1 MSFLETYSEKELAR
15 LSEETNI
22 ITKRNIHGFDVY
34 CAGEDTALAKVRV
47 VFNHG
52 SAVDEVEGVHHAL
65 EHMMFK
71 GKNKLLVERLEF
83 LGASINASTSMFKTV
98 FILECSVFK
107 IMDAI
112 PLFAKLF
119 EGFSVNA
126 EDWDKERSV
135 IHSERIQCA
144 TEHDTIAWDNVIM
157 ALYADDVKSNI
168 LGTEDS
174 INRITLEDL
183 TKAYE
188 SMVFRQNAYAVLTC
202 TKSLLMPAVELLT
215 TSLSEYVEM
224 KRNII
229 VGDSDSVKLRGSA
242 FYLHQKQLE
251 HIQYKDLTKCYVLD
265 LDPLNPVHD
274 LVAYFIST
282 YISGGLS
289 SPLFTEIR
297 EKLGS
302 VYRCNTYIYRNHI
315 GLTLCFSVGVH
326 ADDIT
331 PYEDAVD
338 WIMDD
343 IEVNGI
349 TEEGF
354 ERTKNAL
361 DYWFAKSSE
370 RGVVDPIGYY
380 ASVGADKV
388 YEASHMMYM
397 LSDMSY
403 DAMNKLIGE
412 VIGDIKSTV
421 VTRLHPVE
429 KVVAV
434 SCIDSTLAASNLKA
448 SN

>member
-1 MSFLETYSEKELAR
+1 MSFLEKYSERELAR
-15 LSEETNI
+15 LAEETNV

-52 SAVDEVEGVHHAL
+52 SSVDEVEGVHHAL

-71 GKNKLLVERLEF
+71 GKNKVLVERLEF
-83 LGASINASTSMFKTV
+83 LGANINASTSMLKTV

-107 IMDAI
+107 LMDAI

-119 EGFSVNA
+119 EDFSVNA

-135 IHSERIQCA
+135 IHSERIQCE
-144 TEHDTIAWDNVIM
+144 TDHDSIAWDNVTL

-183 TKAYE
+183 TKAYAK
-188 SMVFRQNAYAVLTC
+188 MVFRQNTYVVLTC
-202 TKSLLMPAVELLT
+202 AKSLLMPAVELLT
-215 TSLSEYVEM
+215 TSLAEYIGM
-224 KRNII
+224 KRNIA
-229 VGDSDSVKLRGSA
+229 VDDSTGVKLRGSA
-242 FYLHQKQLE
+242 FYLRQKQLE
-251 HIQYKDLTKCYVLD
+251 YIQYKDLTKCYVLD
-265 LDPLNPVHD
+265 LDPMNPVHD

-302 VYRCNTYIYRNHI
+302 VYSCNTYIYRNHI

-326 ADDIT
+326 AEDIT

-338 WIMDD
+338 CIMDD

-361 DYWFAKSSE
+361 EYWFAKSSE
-370 RGVVDPIGYY
+370 RGVIDPIGYY

-403 DAMNKLIGE
+403 ETMNNLVSE

-429 KVVAV
+429 TGVTTP
-434 SCIDSTLAASNLKA
+434 CTDSTLIASNPKV
-448 SN
+448 